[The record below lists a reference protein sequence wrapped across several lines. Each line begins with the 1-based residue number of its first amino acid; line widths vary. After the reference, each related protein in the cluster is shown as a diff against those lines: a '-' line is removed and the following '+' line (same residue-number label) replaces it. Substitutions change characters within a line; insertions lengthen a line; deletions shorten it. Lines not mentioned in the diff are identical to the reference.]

1 MVSDPAPAAS
11 PEVAAAIMLPPVREI
26 RDIDAARLK
35 AVLFQLRLGLD
46 ATSRSL
52 VSAHQVARQEVQR
65 DERPQFDAAFVQVR
79 MREVALRNSIAAAS
93 EAPPE
98 KAAEAQAKV
107 AADYEAYARAL
118 TVAHSLLQAS
128 RGALATANT
137 PAAGFGNES
146 LRRPA
151 E

>member
-1 MVSDPAPAAS
+1 
-11 PEVAAAIMLPPVREI
+11 MLPPVREI
-26 RDIDAARLK
+26 REVDAARLK
-35 AVLFQLRLGLD
+35 AVLYQLRVGLD

-52 VSAHQVARQEVQR
+52 VSAQRVVRTDVQR

-79 MREVALRNSIAAAS
+79 RREVALRNSIAAAT

-98 KAAEAQAKV
+98 QAAEAQAQV

-118 TVAHSLLQAS
+118 TVAHALLQSS
-128 RGALATANT
+128 RGALATAST

>member
-1 MVSDPAPAAS
+1 
-11 PEVAAAIMLPPVREI
+11 MLPPLREVREV
-26 RDIDAARLK
+26 DAARLK
-35 AVLFQLRLGLD
+35 AVLYQLRIGLD

-52 VSAHQVARQEVQR
+52 VTAQR
-65 DERPQFDAAFVQVR
+65 IAKDDTPRDDRPEFDAAFVQVR
-79 MREVALRNSIAAAS
+79 IREVALRNSIAAAS
-93 EAPPE
+93 EAPADQ
-98 KAAEAQAKV
+98 AADAQARV

-118 TVAHSLLQAS
+118 TVAHALLQAS
-128 RGALATANT
+128 RGEIATTST